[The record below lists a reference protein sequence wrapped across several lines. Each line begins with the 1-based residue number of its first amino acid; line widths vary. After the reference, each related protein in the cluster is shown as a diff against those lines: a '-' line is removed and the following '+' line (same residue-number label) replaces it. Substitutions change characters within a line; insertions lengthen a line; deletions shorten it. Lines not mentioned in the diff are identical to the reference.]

1 MEQERYLDTEEEID
15 IKELLYVIKK
25 RWLLILILPI
35 LCTAAAAVISIFVLK
50 PVYQANV
57 SIIISKDQGSVL
69 TQSDVTMYQN
79 LIKTYTEIAKSS
91 VVAEKAANTYGV
103 NATAE
108 QLQAA
113 LTVSSQTGTQILNMS
128 AVSGQPNQAAK
139 MIEALSDSF
148 LQESKRLLPSGSVEI
163 MDHAKVPQSAVKP
176 NKKLNILIAFAVGL
190 LAAVGAAFII
200 EFMNDTIKSE
210 EDVERY
216 LGVPIIGVIPKHM

>member
-1 MEQERYLDTEEEID
+1 MEQERYLDNEEEID
-15 IKELLYVIKK
+15 IKELLYVLKK

-35 LCTAAAAVISIFVLK
+35 LCAAAAAVMSFFVLK

-91 VVAEKAANTYGV
+91 VVAERAANVSGV
-103 NATAE
+103 NATAD

-139 MIEALSDSF
+139 MVEALSDSF

-190 LAAVGAAFII
+190 LAAVGAALIM
-200 EFMNDTIKSE
+200 EFMKDTIKTE